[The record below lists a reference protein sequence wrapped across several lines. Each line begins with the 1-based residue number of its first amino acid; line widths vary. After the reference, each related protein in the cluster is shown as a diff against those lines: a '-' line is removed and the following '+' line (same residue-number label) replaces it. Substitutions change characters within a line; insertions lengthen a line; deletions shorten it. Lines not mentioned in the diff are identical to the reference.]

1 MQFETY
7 KHRDHRWSR
16 ERHGYIICRGASK
29 DREWVESCSCWIFGI
44 RTRENRLGGRKVD
57 KHEKKRTK
65 NKMAENRPGSGV
77 WAADWRSNRTCIRCS
92 VIYLVVC
99 KVKEVRTLQEIPRL
113 MDDHEFQKELE
124 GIQEHLNA
132 ISKCSNTVEVRR
144 NYLISCVTVPS
155 AKIYTPDQLRQIFD
169 LTWK

>member
-1 MQFETY
+1 
-7 KHRDHRWSR
+7 
-16 ERHGYIICRGASK
+16 
-29 DREWVESCSCWIFGI
+29 
-44 RTRENRLGGRKVD
+44 
-57 KHEKKRTK
+57 
-65 NKMAENRPGSGV
+65 MAENHQRNSARAPNRRGN
-77 WAADWRSNRTCIRCS
+77 WACIRCS

-124 GIQEHLNA
+124 RIREHLDA
-132 ISKCSNTVEVRR
+132 ISRDSNTVEVRR

>member
-1 MQFETY
+1 M
-7 KHRDHRWSR
+7 KR
-16 ERHGYIICRGASK
+16 RGP
-29 DREWVESCSCWIFGI
+29 
-44 RTRENRLGGRKVD
+44 
-57 KHEKKRTK
+57 RTK
-65 NKMAENRPGSGV
+65 WQRI
-77 WAADWRSNRTCIRCS
+77 IRET
-92 VIYLVVC
+92 VLEILIGIIYLVVC

-124 GIQEHLNA
+124 RIREHLDA
-132 ISKCSNTVEVRR
+132 ISKESNTVEVRR

>member
-1 MQFETY
+1 
-7 KHRDHRWSR
+7 
-16 ERHGYIICRGASK
+16 
-29 DREWVESCSCWIFGI
+29 
-44 RTRENRLGGRKVD
+44 
-57 KHEKKRTK
+57 
-65 NKMAENRPGSGV
+65 MAENHQRNGDRDP
-77 WAADWRSNRTCIRCS
+77 DRRRNRTCIRCS

-99 KVKEVRTLQEIPRL
+99 EVKEVRTLQEIPKL
-113 MDDHEFQKELE
+113 MDDHEFRKELK

-132 ISKCSNTVEVRR
+132 ISKGSNTVEVRR